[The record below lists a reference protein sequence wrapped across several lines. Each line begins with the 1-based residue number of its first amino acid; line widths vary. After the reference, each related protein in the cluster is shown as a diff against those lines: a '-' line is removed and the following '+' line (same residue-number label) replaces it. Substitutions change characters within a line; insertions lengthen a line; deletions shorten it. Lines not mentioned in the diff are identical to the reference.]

1 MYYQNIS
8 KLITCY
14 RRTKKFFLKFKPRPH
29 PYITEGWY
37 GILYYVDPASVLDND
52 IVTYGISQDWIAI
65 NLEHIIPKTGIIF
78 DIGANVGLLTL
89 PFSKISKHVY
99 AFEPDTENFTNLQHN
114 IKLNPAIKNITTS
127 PLALTNNPSENKIKF
142 YKRRAKDSDNR
153 INTGLSSLQKLP
165 RHNISTTLVPCSTID
180 LFMQKN
186 IPQIDFIKI
195 DVEGSEYDVLT
206 GAIKTIE
213 KFKPVILYE
222 CSNII
227 RNLLKS
233 ENTKQSFNL
242 LQKLGYIQF
251 QIVNESYLKKLDKY
265 NPDTESDIIAFH
277 KSTNYNKKIR
287 LQMRD
292 T

>member
-14 RRTKKFFLKFKPRPH
+14 KRTKKFFLKFKPTPNS
-29 PYITEGWY
+29 YITEGRY
-37 GILYYVDPASVLDND
+37 SILYYVDPASALDND
-52 IVTYGISQDWIAI
+52 IITYGINQDWIAT
-65 NLEHIIPKTGIIF
+65 NLEHIIQKTGIVF

-99 AFEPDTENFTNLQHN
+99 AFEPDAENFTKLQYN
-114 IKLNPAIKNITTS
+114 IKLNSAIKNITTS

-142 YKRRAKDSDNR
+142 YKRRAKDNDNR
-153 INTGLSSLQKLP
+153 INAGLSSLQKLP
-165 RHNISTTLVPCSTID
+165 NHNISTMLVPCSTID

-213 KFKPVILYE
+213 KCKPVICYE

-227 RNLLKS
+227 RKLLKS
-233 ENTKQSFNL
+233 DNTKQSFNL
-242 LQKLGYIQF
+242 LQKLGYVQF
-251 QIVNESYLKKLDKY
+251 QIVNESYLKKLDRY
-265 NPDTESDIIAFH
+265 NPDIESNIIAFH
-277 KSTNYNKKIR
+277 KSTDYNKKIR

>member
-1 MYYQNIS
+1 MNYQNIS
-8 KLITCY
+8 KLITGY
-14 RRTKKFFLKFKPRPH
+14 KRTKKFFLKFKPRPR
-29 PYITEGWY
+29 PYITEGQC
-37 GILYYVDPASVLDND
+37 GILYYIDPTSALDND
-52 IVTYGISQDWIAI
+52 IATYGINQDWIAT
-65 NLEHIIPKTGIIF
+65 NLEHIIQKTGIVF

-89 PFSKISKHVY
+89 PFSKMSKHVY
-99 AFEPDTENFTNLQHN
+99 AFEPDAENFTKLQYN
-114 IKLNPAIKNITTS
+114 IKLNSAIRNITTS
-127 PLALTNNPSENKIKF
+127 PLALTHSQSENKIKF
-142 YKRRAKDSDNR
+142 YKRRAKDNDNR

-165 RHNISTTLVPCSTID
+165 NHNISITLVPCSTID
-180 LFMQKN
+180 LFMQKKH
-186 IPQIDFIKI
+186 PQIDFIKI

-242 LQKLGYIQF
+242 LQKLGYVQF
-251 QIVNESYLKKLDKY
+251 QIVNESYLKKLDRY
-265 NPDTESDIIAFH
+265 NPDIESNIIAFH